1 MITLDDVA
9 TTATPGQRARAAG
22 ELIEQCRLDIEAAR
36 DIQRQAIDE
45 LLLHG
50 APDAEVARL
59 CGVPVWMVDHVRTG
73 VGR

>member
-9 TTATPGQRARAAG
+9 TTATPGRRARAAG
-22 ELIEQCRLDIEAAR
+22 ELIEQCHRDVSAAR
-36 DIQRQAIDE
+36 QIVRQAIKE

-50 APDAEVARL
+50 ATDHEIART

-73 VGR
+73 VGS